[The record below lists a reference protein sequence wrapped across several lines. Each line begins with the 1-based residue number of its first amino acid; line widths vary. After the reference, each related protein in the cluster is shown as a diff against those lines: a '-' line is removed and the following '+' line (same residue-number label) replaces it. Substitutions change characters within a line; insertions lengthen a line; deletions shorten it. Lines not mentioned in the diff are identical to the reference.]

1 MFLDRCIICLHQN
14 LFLFFFSLSL
24 NCVDEV
30 RFLGRKCN
38 LELWN
43 NLFCDQRILYTHEL
57 LLICCFLSLTSFYFY
72 FYFFVIFFC
81 LQTHEYV
88 CYSHSR
94 FYHYI
99 SCLLVWINGHTYT
112 TKYRLWNWTHCRDFY
127 ILLQEKEAVRNRTS
141 KIRTARLEM
150 PEETDSF
157 VAATNALWIPANI
170 QAESPSYI
178 QIYTYISRA

>member
-99 SCLLVWINGHTYT
+99 SCLLVWINGHTY
-112 TKYRLWNWTHCRDFY
+112 N
-127 ILLQEKEAVRNRTS
+127 
-141 KIRTARLEM
+141 KIQTVEL
-150 PEETDSF
+150 DSLSGF
-157 VAATNALWIPANI
+157 LYFITRKRSGSEQNV
-170 QAESPSYI
+170 
-178 QIYTYISRA
+178 